1 MTSTVLAACLTL
13 AGACLGLVGPLACD
27 NKGRA
32 KDIPAATTSS
42 ATPQTASPASAQDS
56 SSGLS
61 SGPNDAYPS
70 HPVTLVCPY
79 PPGGG
84 IDLLAQALH
93 DPLERALKQPVTVS
107 YRTGSAAAIGTGSV
121 AHAAADGYTILIGA
135 ASTVTIP
142 EVDHLLERPPSY
154 ALDELTAVALLT
166 DEPPVLIVHP
176 SLPAKNAAEFIALAK
191 AHPGELIVSSGGFYG
206 PSHLPMLLLERAAG
220 VRFKHL
226 VGTGGGP
233 AMSALLSGNAVAYA
247 GLPSIITPHVQAGR
261 ARALAHCGT
270 GRLPGFPDV
279 PSFKEMG
286 IDLQFSD
293 WFAVFAPAKTPP
305 PVLKTLRE
313 ALRAA
318 AGDTHFRDAMA
329 RMNQAIDYRDDD
341 DFQAWYA
348 HEAKWRV
355 DAVRAIGKIDT
366 K

>member
-1 MTSTVLAACLTL
+1 MTSSVLAACLTL
-13 AGACLGLVGPLACD
+13 AGAFLGLVGLAACD
-27 NKGRA
+27 KGQSQA
-32 KDIPAATTSS
+32 KETPVATSAA
-42 ATPQTASPASAQDS
+42 AQTPNHPPSPTD
-56 SSGLS
+56 
-61 SGPNDAYPS
+61 PYPS
-70 HPVTLVCPY
+70 HPVTVVCPY

-84 IDLLAQALH
+84 IDLLAQAIH

-107 YRTGSAAAIGTGSV
+107 YRTGSAAAIGTASV
-121 AHAAADGYTILIGA
+121 AHAEADGYTILMGA

-142 EVDHLLERPPSY
+142 EVDHLLERPRSY
-154 ALDELTAVALLT
+154 ELDELTAVALLT
-166 DEPPVLIVHP
+166 TEPPVLIVHP
-176 SLPAKNAAEFIALAK
+176 SLPAKTAAEFIALAK
-191 AHPGELIVSSGGFYG
+191 AHPGELIASSGGFYG

-247 GLPSIITPHVQAGR
+247 AQPNIATPHVQAGR
-261 ARALAHCGT
+261 ARALAHFGT

-279 PSFKEMG
+279 PSFKEVG
-286 IDLQFSD
+286 IDVHFDD

-305 PVLKTLRE
+305 PVLNALRE

-318 AGDTHFRDAMA
+318 ARDPQFHDAMA
-329 RMNQAIDYRDDD
+329 RLNQSVDYRDDD

-348 HEAKWRV
+348 HEAKWRI
-355 DAVRAIGKIDT
+355 DAVRAIGRIDT